1 MRISAQASE
10 NKCGDKFVIMFLL
23 MSTRLAAAIFV
34 YCRVKG
40 YRQDE
45 LNSPSTFPH
54 PPPSVN
60 RQ

>member
-45 LNSPSTFPH
+45 LNSPST
-54 PPPSVN
+54 PPSPFP
-60 RQ
+60 